1 MAKLF
6 DISDWAEQSWYNT
19 GGTRNKKVYLNPGD
33 GELYYF
39 KQSFKKGK
47 RDYKHEFWSEIIAS
61 EVGKTLE
68 FDVLEYH
75 IALRGE
81 VVGCICKSMIREGE
95 ELVEGGKYLQAYD
108 NTFKPEDIKQR
119 HQYTLNL
126 ILDALYSFDKEKHYK
141 ELAETIVFDAIIGNS
156 DRHQE
161 NWAIINTHS
170 TLTEGL
176 ANLEKGLEAG
186 KLEGLPNW
194 MLNFVK
200 KFYTEKGQMRRDLKS
215 ARLLMPKQ
223 TRFAPIYDSGCS
235 FGRELDAV
243 RVQAMLLNETEVK
256 NYVSRGLAEIHWGE
270 SKISHFEFIHRLLE
284 NNVLSHHINEALSR
298 ALNLFDEKRIKHIV
312 FSIDQPLKDLANP
325 NILPLERKELVVK
338 LLTLRIEKLRMLHSQ
353 TT

>member
-6 DISDWAEQSWYNT
+6 DISDWPEQSWYNT
-19 GGTRNKKVYLNPGD
+19 GGTRNKKVYLNPAD

-47 RDYKHEFWSEIIAS
+47 RDYKYEFWSEIIAS

-68 FDVLEYH
+68 FDVLDYH
-75 IALRGE
+75 IALRGD

-119 HQYTLNL
+119 HQYTLTL
-126 ILDALYSFDKEKHYK
+126 ILKALYSFDKEKHYK

-161 NWAIINTHS
+161 NWAIINTHT
-170 TLTEGL
+170 TLTEGI
-176 ANLEKGLEAG
+176 AHLERGLEAG
-186 KLEGLPNW
+186 KIEGLPKLIVNIF
-194 MLNFVK
+194 NDF
-200 KFYTEKGQMRRDLKS
+200 FTEKGQMRRELKT

-235 FGRELDAV
+235 FGRELDDT
-243 RVQAMLLNETEVK
+243 RVKSMLLNDAEIEK
-256 NYVSRGLAEIHWGE
+256 YVSKGLAEIHWGE
-270 SKISHFEFIHRLLE
+270 SKISHFELISRLLE
-284 NNVLSHHINEALSR
+284 DSDLRNHVKEALIR
-298 ALNLFDEKRIKHIV
+298 TLNLFDQKRIEDIV
-312 FSIDQPLKDLANP
+312 CSIDQPLKDMGNP
-325 NILPLERKELVVK
+325 NILPIERKELVVK
-338 LLTLRIEKLRMLHSQ
+338 LLTLRIEKLRIIHSQ